1 MKKRSIDVS
10 NEFILH
16 GNSVHEN
23 SLDSADNGSL
33 TRSIQGEMNIK
44 DFMELDRQ
52 IFDKKRS
59 NIDSMHQ

>member
-23 SLDSADNGSL
+23 SFDSNENGSL
-33 TRSIQGEMNIK
+33 TRSVHGDMNIK
-44 DFMELDRQ
+44 DFMELDNKRM
-52 IFDKKRS
+52 FD
-59 NIDSMHQ
+59 